1 MALRK
6 PTPKPPVASGEPI
19 PGNPYVEWAWGPG
32 NPYYFP
38 PGLQDGPDK
47 RMTLLV
53 LLQGMSAEQFVNG
66 GFFLKLSLI
75 HI

>member
-1 MALRK
+1 MAVQK
-6 PTPKPPVASGEPI
+6 PKPPTASGESN

-32 NPYYFP
+32 QPYYFP

-53 LLQGMSAEQFVNG
+53 L
-66 GFFLKLSLI
+66 SLI

>member
-1 MALRK
+1 MAVQK
-6 PTPKPPVASGEPI
+6 PKPPTASGEFN

-32 NPYYFP
+32 QPYYFP

-53 LLQGMSAEQFVNG
+53 HLQGMSAEQFVNG
-66 GFFLKLSLI
+66 GFFLKS
-75 HI
+75 